1 MELDN
6 NAHSVFLLYYHL
18 VLVVKYR
25 RQVFDETV
33 SERSKEIFV
42 YIAPKY
48 NIMLQEWNY
57 DKDHVQ
63 ILFRAHPNSEISK
76 FINAYKSASSRL
88 LKKEFPQIRQKLWKE
103 CFWSQSFCLLT
114 TGGAPIEVIRK
125 YIESQGEKSRK
136 RGRSYGKQSIEIQD
150 ISEQGTKNTVCQNV
164 WLCTVH
170 L

>member
-42 YIAPKY
+42 YIAPKN
-48 NIMLQEWNY
+48 NIMLHEWKY
-57 DKDHVQ
+57 DKDHVE
-63 ILFRAHPNSEISK
+63 ILLRAHPNSEITK

-136 RGRSYGKQSIEIQD
+136 RGRSYGKQSI
-150 ISEQGTKNTVCQNV
+150 
-164 WLCTVH
+164 
-170 L
+170 

>member
-88 LKKEFPQIRQKLWKE
+88 LKKRISADTAETVERMFLEPEFLPAYNRRRTNRSHQK
-103 CFWSQSFCLLT
+103 
-114 TGGAPIEVIRK
+114 I
-125 YIESQGEKSRK
+125 Y
-136 RGRSYGKQSIEIQD
+136 
-150 ISEQGTKNTVCQNV
+150 
-164 WLCTVH
+164 
-170 L
+170 